1 MSEESSSDHQRQ
13 RSVLRRRWTWKRRS
27 AVVGIVLLTAMLTA
41 ATTAWGAQGGR
52 YKILTGHSLL
62 KETVAVRTASS
73 SGTGDCLITA
83 ALVANSSAQLETG
96 LLNCHNGG
104 PIDNSC
110 TDGHVFIETHTSST
124 GYQCYMHGTF
134 SASSYYQVGA
144 QSVGH
149 GSGSSTYLSMNGLV
163 AGSYYE
169 GINTLLNANGVY
181 IRTWAEHIVGG
192 DSCSGWHNSSLFTN
206 WQYEDNSLTTRTLG
220 TDTSVATSCFTVG
233 GISGGAYN
241 VSH

>member
-1 MSEESSSDHQRQ
+1 MSEVSTGLHKQH
-13 RSVLRRRWTWKRRS
+13 RRS
-27 AVVGIVLLTAMLTA
+27 AGRRWSWRGRSAVMGVVLLDAMLTA

-52 YKILTGHSLL
+52 YKILAGHSLL
-62 KETVAVRTASS
+62 KETVAARTASS
-73 SGTGDCLITA
+73 SGSGDCLITA

-110 TDGHVFIETHTSST
+110 TNGHVFVETKTNST

-149 GSGSSTYLSMNGLV
+149 GGGSSTYLSMNGLI

-181 IRTWAEHIVGG
+181 IRTWAEHIVSG
-192 DSCSGWHNSSLFTN
+192 DSCSGWHSSSLFTN
-206 WQYEDNSLTTRTLG
+206 WQYEDNSLTTRTLRS
-220 TDTSVATSCFTVG
+220 DASVATSCFAVG
-233 GISGGAYN
+233 AISGGAYN